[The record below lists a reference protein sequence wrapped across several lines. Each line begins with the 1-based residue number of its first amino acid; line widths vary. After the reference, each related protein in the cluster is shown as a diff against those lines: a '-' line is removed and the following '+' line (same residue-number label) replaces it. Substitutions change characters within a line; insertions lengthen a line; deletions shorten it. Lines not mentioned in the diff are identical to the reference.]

1 MSLARATLSPVSP
14 EIAALLLSAVS
25 LLVAGLS
32 LGWQVAQ
39 WVLSAARPKAQLM
52 QGVLSAAGGVYL
64 RPVDREGRS
73 ADLQQLRGQGIGGPE
88 VIGIRVTN
96 HGRAPLIVE
105 RVSVHSRGGSLSLV
119 PISEL
124 SGPPLPRR
132 IDPGA
137 NESWFVDLEWALT
150 LVQASREVLKER
162 VSGLYMVAELGTGRS
177 VKTAN
182 TLRV

>member
-1 MSLARATLSPVSP
+1 MSP
-14 EIAALLLSAVS
+14 EITALALSAVS

-39 WVLSAARPKAQLM
+39 WLLSAARPKAQLM
-52 QGVLSAAGGVYL
+52 QGVLSAGGVYL

-73 ADLQQLRGQGIGGPE
+73 AGLQQLRSQGIGGPE

-124 SGPPLPRR
+124 TGSPLPRR

-137 NESWFVDLEWALT
+137 NESWFVDLDWALP
-150 LVQASREVLKER
+150 LMQASREVLKER
-162 VSGLYMVAELGTGRS
+162 VSGLYMAAELGTGRS
-177 VKTAN
+177 VETAH
-182 TLRV
+182 TLRL